1 MFQEYVSNLKD
12 IVENL
17 YDFLANISD
26 EICGRFYKLDILF
39 ISSQQIY
46 LC

>member
-17 YDFLANISD
+17 YDFLANNSD
-26 EICGRFYKLDILF
+26 EICGRFYKLYVFF
-39 ISSQQIY
+39 ISSQYIY